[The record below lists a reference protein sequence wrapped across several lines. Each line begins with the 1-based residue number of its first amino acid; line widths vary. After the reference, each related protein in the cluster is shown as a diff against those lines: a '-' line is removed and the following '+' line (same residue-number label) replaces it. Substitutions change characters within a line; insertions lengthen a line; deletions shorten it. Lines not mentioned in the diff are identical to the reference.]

1 MGSDAYAT
9 ATGWATVT
17 SLRTPDPL
25 AYNLHDAVEVVFDF
39 EPDEPDEPEGRD
51 HAVAPRPTDRGQ
63 VLTVGGG
70 ANPPRRW
77 VLRMGFT
84 PGSRHRCLRREL
96 KRGVG
101 TPVVF
106 EFPEIDDA
114 ALAAAFEE
122 GGS

>member
-1 MGSDAYAT
+1 MASEAYAT
-9 ATGWATVT
+9 TTGWATVT
-17 SLRTPDPL
+17 SVRTPDPH
-25 AYNLHDAVEVVFDF
+25 AYNLQDAVEVVFDF
-39 EPDEPDEPEGRD
+39 EPDQSRARD
-51 HAVAPRPTDRGQ
+51 HEAVPGPKDRGRL
-63 VLTVGGG
+63 LTVGGG

-77 VLRMGFT
+77 ALRMGLT

-96 KRGVG
+96 TRGVG

-106 EFPEIDDA
+106 EFPDVDDT